1 MYQSYLVEPEDTQ
14 KSLDEITEQGQEF
27 LSMAYL
33 SDSRQVLIVAGE
45 AKRSSPRSIEDED
58 IEQEQE

>member
-1 MYQSYLVEPEDTQ
+1 MYQSYLIEPEDTQ

-45 AKRSSPRSIEDED
+45 AKRSPLRTTGVDE
-58 IEQEQE
+58 EGEERE